1 LGAKAEGKLGMRV
14 VTLKELVRRA
24 AATTQTPEDVGQKV
38 VASLVDLASKELEQG
53 NRVELDKTL
62 APLVLRRVPVAG
74 AKIGAPA
81 PVRTEG
87 YRISLVMPKKDFF
100 SSLVANRLTGPRSKA
115 EVFEGV
121 ESFMGILSGTRPDLV
136 VIDGA
141 LPGSRDL
148 VRQLKRSKETS
159 TIGVILV
166 RSEGSESGKAESLR
180 ICEDESVTEPF
191 EITELVELA
200 ESEIRRCQEERAF
213 FQHQAHFQFPTRDDA
228 IEEANDTI
236 AALVEQSGMSEERG
250 AALAVAFRE
259 AADNAARHG
268 NKSQESRLID
278 VVYLLDKEKVTITVL
293 DEGDGFDTEMY
304 LRRGVHGNAVAV
316 ARERN
321 EAGRTGG
328 LGIMLMLK
336 CLDNLEYNYAGNQVK
351 LTKYVK

>member
-1 LGAKAEGKLGMRV
+1 MRV

-24 AATTQTPEDVGQKV
+24 AATTHTPEEVASKV
-38 VASLVDLASKELEQG
+38 VTSLVDLSCKELDQG
-53 NRVELDKTL
+53 NRVEIDKAL
-62 APLVLRRVPVAG
+62 APLALRRPPTGG
-74 AKIGAPA
+74 AKAAASAAPA
-81 PVRTEG
+81 RPEG
-87 YRISLVMPKKDFF
+87 YKISLVMPKKDFF
-100 SSLVANRLTGPRSKA
+100 ASLVANRLSGPRSKA

-121 ESFMGILSGTRPDLV
+121 ETFMGSLSGSRPDLV
-136 VIDGA
+136 VVDGSLSGA
-141 LPGSRDL
+141 KDL
-148 VRQLKRSKETS
+148 VRALKRSKDTS
-159 TIGVILV
+159 MVAIILV
-166 RSEGSESGKAESLR
+166 RSEGTGPVRGDGLR

-191 EITELVELA
+191 ELSELVELA
-200 ESEIRRCQEERAF
+200 EAEIRRCQEERTF
-213 FQHQAHFQFPTRDDA
+213 FHHQVHFQLPTRDDA

-236 AALVEQSGMSEERG
+236 AAVVEQSGMSEERG

-268 NKSQESRLID
+268 NKSQESRMID
-278 VVYLLDKEKVTITVL
+278 VVYLLDKEKVTITVM

-321 EAGRTGG
+321 EAGRVGG

-351 LTKYVK
+351 LTKFVK

>member
-1 LGAKAEGKLGMRV
+1 MRV
-14 VTLKELVRRA
+14 VTLKELIRRA
-24 AATTQTPEDVGQKV
+24 SATTQTPEDMGQKM
-38 VASLVDLASKELEQG
+38 VASLLDLASKELEQG

-62 APLVLRRVPVAG
+62 APLVLRR
-74 AKIGAPA
+74 APTPGVKAASAA
-81 PVRTEG
+81 PVRPDG
-87 YRISLVMPKKDFF
+87 YKISLVMPKKDFF
-100 SSLVANRLTGPRSKA
+100 ASLVAGRLTGPRSKA

-121 ESFMGILSGTRPDLV
+121 ESFMGSLSGARPDLV
-136 VIDGA
+136 VVDGSLA
-141 LPGSRDL
+141 GAKDL
-148 VRQLKRSKETS
+148 VRAVKRSKETS
-159 TIGVILV
+159 SVGIILI
-166 RSEGSESGKAESLR
+166 RSESSEAARTEGLR

-191 EITELVELA
+191 ELSELVELA
-200 ESEIRRCQEERAF
+200 ESEIRRSQEERTF
-213 FQHQAHFQFPTRDDA
+213 FQHQVHFQLPTRDDA

-236 AALVEQSGMSEERG
+236 GAVVEQSGMSEERG

-259 AADNAARHG
+259 ALDNGARHG
-268 NKSQESRLID
+268 NKSQESRLIE
-278 VVYLLDKEKVTITVL
+278 VVYLLDKEKVTITVM

>member
-1 LGAKAEGKLGMRV
+1 MRV

-24 AATTQTPEDVGQKV
+24 AATTQTPEEVGNKV

-53 NRVELDKTL
+53 NRVELDKIL
-62 APLVLRRVPVAG
+62 APLALRRGPVG
-74 AKIGAPA
+74 AKAAA
-81 PVRTEG
+81 PVRPEG
-87 YRISLVMPKKDFF
+87 YKISLVMPKKDFF
-100 SSLVANRLTGPRSKA
+100 ASLVATRLTGPRSKA

-121 ESFMGILSGTRPDLV
+121 EAFMGSLSGGRPDLV
-136 VIDGA
+136 VVDGSLSGA
-141 LPGSRDL
+141 RELARA
-148 VRQLKRSKETS
+148 LKRSKETS
-159 TIGVILV
+159 MMGTILI
-166 RSEGSESGKAESLR
+166 RTEGSENAKADGLR

-191 EITELVELA
+191 ELSELVELA
-200 ESEIRRCQEERAF
+200 ESEIRRSQEERTF
-213 FQHQAHFQFPTRDDA
+213 FLHQAHFQLPTRDDA
-228 IEEANDTI
+228 IEEANDLI
-236 AALVEQSGMSEERG
+236 GSLVEQSGMTEERG

-268 NKSQESRLID
+268 NKSQESRVID
-278 VVYLLDKEKVTITVL
+278 VVYLLDKEKVTITVM

>member
-1 LGAKAEGKLGMRV
+1 MRV
-14 VTLKELVRRA
+14 VTLKELLRRV
-24 AATTQTPEDVGQKV
+24 AATSQTPEDVGQKV
-38 VASLVDLASKELEQG
+38 VATLVDLAVKELEQN

-62 APLVLRRVPVAG
+62 APLALRRAAVPGARAAG
-74 AKIGAPA
+74 GAAPA
-81 PVRTEG
+81 RPEG

-100 SSLVANRLTGPRSKA
+100 TSLVANRLTGPRSKA
-115 EVFEGV
+115 EVVEGI
-121 ESFMGILSGTRPDLV
+121 ESFMGRLSGARPDLV
-136 VIDGA
+136 VVDGS
-141 LPGSRDL
+141 LSGSKDL
-148 VRQLKRSKETS
+148 VRALKRSKDTS
-159 TIGVILV
+159 MVGVILI
-166 RSEGSESGKAESLR
+166 RTEGSDAARTEGLR

-191 EITELVELA
+191 ELSELVELA
-200 ESEIRRCQEERAF
+200 ESEIRRCQEERTF
-213 FQHQAHFQFPTRDDA
+213 FQHQAHFQLPTRDDA

-236 AALVEQSGMSEERG
+236 AAVVEQSGMSEERG

-259 AADNAARHG
+259 AVDNAARHG

-278 VVYLLDKEKVTITVL
+278 VVYLLDKEKVTITVM

-351 LTKYVK
+351 LTKFVK